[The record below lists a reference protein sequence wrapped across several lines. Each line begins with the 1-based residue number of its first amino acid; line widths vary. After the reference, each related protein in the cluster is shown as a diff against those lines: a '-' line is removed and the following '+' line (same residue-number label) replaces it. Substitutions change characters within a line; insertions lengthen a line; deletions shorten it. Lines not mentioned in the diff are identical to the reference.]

1 VGHELVDVAK
11 GTVVDVIGRSCW
23 YNNQWINVAP
33 GIMRGPAGFVQPST
47 GAPFAL
53 ISRKPVDGQGGFMLS
68 LARLNDSS
76 APGTTRYCQIEW
88 LVDIVPLDGHGLAQS
103 AYDPT
108 TDQFHVLVGK
118 TGPSWSFTLTS
129 LVTIDINERSVRQV
143 DLSWPN
149 AFRGGIRQLIN
160 HV

>member
-1 VGHELVDVAK
+1 VGHEFVDVAK
-11 GTVVDVIGRSCW
+11 GTVVDVLGRNCW
-23 YNNQWINVAP
+23 YNDQWINVAP
-33 GIMRGPAGFVQPST
+33 GVTWGPAGFVQPST

-53 ISRKPVDGQGGFMLS
+53 IKRKPVDGQGGFMLS
-68 LARLNDSS
+68 LARLNDSG
-76 APGTTRYCQIEW
+76 APGTTRFCQIEW
-88 LVDIVPLDGHGLAQS
+88 LVDIAPLDGHGLTES

-108 TDQFHVLVGK
+108 TDQFHVLVAK
-118 TGPSWSFTLTS
+118 VSPLSFTLTS

-149 AFRGGIRQLIN
+149 AFRGRIRQLIY